1 MSERATRDAE
11 AKPYTQAIGAR
22 GHATATRETD
32 GKDPHDRSRAGRSDL
47 FRLDR
52 YALRMSP
59 RAKGYQSRALRWRL
73 VEENERK
80 HLVLCQ
86 KEIASLARAAG
97 ELRARRHDFHP
108 LQADELARQIV
119 DQSVWWKA
127 NAAHTEAMI
136 THSSMM
142 GRKYEAA
149 ARYPWLSV
157 AADRPAPYWSGVTG
171 DPPSEL
177 AE

>member
-32 GKDPHDRSRAGRSDL
+32 GKDPHDRSRAVGLTFFGSIRP
-47 FRLDR
+47 
-52 YALRMSP
+52 RMSP

-97 ELRARRHDFHP
+97 ELCARCHDFHP
-108 LQADELARQIV
+108 LQADELA
-119 DQSVWWKA
+119 
-127 NAAHTEAMI
+127 E
-136 THSSMM
+136 
-142 GRKYEAA
+142 
-149 ARYPWLSV
+149 
-157 AADRPAPYWSGVTG
+157 ADRRSKRLVEGQRGPHGGDDHALLNDGAEVRGGGPVPMAFGGCGTARALLVGRTG